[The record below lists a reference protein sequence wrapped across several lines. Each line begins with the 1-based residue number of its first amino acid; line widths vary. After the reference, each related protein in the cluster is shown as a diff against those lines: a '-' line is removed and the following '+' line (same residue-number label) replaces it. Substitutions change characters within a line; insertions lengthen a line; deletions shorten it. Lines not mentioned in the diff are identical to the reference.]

1 MLVYV
6 RDFSAAVSVFV
17 VEECEVV
24 KFTVCGD
31 ASEVGGVEN
40 LCSWGS
46 E

>member
-6 RDFSAAVSVFV
+6 RDFSAAAVLV

-31 ASEVGGVEN
+31 ASEVGEVEN
-40 LCSWGS
+40 LC
-46 E
+46 